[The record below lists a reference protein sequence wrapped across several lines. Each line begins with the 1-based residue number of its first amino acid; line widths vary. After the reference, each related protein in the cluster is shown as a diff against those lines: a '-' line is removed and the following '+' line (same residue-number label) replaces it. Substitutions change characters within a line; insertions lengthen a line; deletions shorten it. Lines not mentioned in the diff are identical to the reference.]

1 MAHFSIASRASSRTL
16 SALAVL
22 AMAAMPAGAVAN
34 VSSPVP
40 TVSVASAEQNYTNQV
55 TVTPNVVRPGATI
68 TINGTDFA
76 PRAADAAIAL
86 KLDGGAVAWP
96 QNQPEGVTVTPGYIA
111 ISGVPNADGSFS
123 AKVNLPNLAD
133 GEHTVSLLGGS
144 LGSDPKPRVAVTVKF
159 KVAAPVA
166 TSPTVE
172 ATKASVATNG
182 AVSVPFSAK
191 AFTAGSTISVTVD
204 GQPAGFAAGRGPAV
218 SSVKVEADGTV
229 SGSVSIAAGKALAG
243 SHELV
248 FTSSTGEKATA
259 QVEVGVGASFGTG
272 AVGSK
277 VEGTISNLPT
287 GAVVKGVGVDGAN
300 WLASP
305 VTVTSGN
312 QVTIKDLQIPAS
324 TKVGEPIS
332 VTYVIDGK
340 ETTQAT
346 AAVTTPSATPLNTE
360 AYQVTS
366 TTVPNGN
373 YQSAANAKGEVFI
386 TASVGRPPIKESTL
400 VKGHYDASGKFVI
413 DKQITPAAAA
423 DGKGVNGVYGVAVDD
438 ANGYVWTANTRQ
450 NTVAV
455 YKQSDLSLVKQ
466 YPANAVTHARSLRV
480 IGDSVYVT
488 EAARGKGGGIKVFNA
503 KQLDAAPTTID
514 LPEGAVPMDFD
525 VDSASGRLFTVD
537 LKLNKAYVIDTK
549 NSNQVTSYDLPGANG
564 ASGVAYDPAN
574 NRLFVANQSSNNA
587 VVLDLSTGKVIADIP
602 TGSQALGA
610 VYSNGYVYVGN
621 RTAGTVS
628 VINASSLKVEAI
640 LPTGTNP
647 NHLSV
652 NPDGSVNVLDKA
664 PSNNQIFR
672 IARKGATPAPTTPAP
687 TPTASP
693 TAAPTSP
700 ANPTAAP
707 TAAPVPTAPASP
719 TPAPSTPAPS
729 SPAKPSASATA
740 PVTITPLPGKV
751 TGAPLQPK
759 GAANQAEGARPSLA
773 KTGAASIVGLAAL
786 ALIGAGAFM
795 LRSRRRA

>member
-1 MAHFSIASRASSRTL
+1 MAHFSIASRAGSRTL

-34 VSSPVP
+34 P
-40 TVSVASAEQNYTNQV
+40 T
-55 TVTPNVVRPGATI
+55 TPT
-68 TINGTDFA
+68 
-76 PRAADAAIAL
+76 
-86 KLDGGAVAWP
+86 
-96 QNQPEGVTVTPGYIA
+96 
-111 ISGVPNADGSFS
+111 
-123 AKVNLPNLAD
+123 
-133 GEHTVSLLGGS
+133 
-144 LGSDPKPRVAVTVKF
+144 
-159 KVAAPVA
+159 
-166 TSPTVE
+166 
-172 ATKASVATNG
+172 
-182 AVSVPFSAK
+182 
-191 AFTAGSTISVTVD
+191 
-204 GQPAGFAAGRGPAV
+204 PAV
-218 SSVKVEADGTV
+218 SATTTV
-229 SGSVSIAAGKALAG
+229 A
-243 SHELV
+243 
-248 FTSSTGEKATA
+248 
-259 QVEVGVGASFGTG
+259 
-272 AVGSK
+272 
-277 VEGTISNLPT
+277 
-287 GAVVKGVGVDGAN
+287 
-300 WLASP
+300 
-305 VTVTSGN
+305 
-312 QVTIKDLQIPAS
+312 
-324 TKVGEPIS
+324 
-332 VTYVIDGK
+332 
-340 ETTQAT
+340 
-346 AAVTTPSATPLNTE
+346 TTPSATPSATALNTE

-373 YQSAANAKGEVFI
+373 YQSTANSKGEVFI

-438 ANGYVWTANTRQ
+438 ANGYVWVSNTRQ

-466 YPANAVTHARSLRV
+466 YPANAVTHARSMRV

-537 LKLNKAYVIDTK
+537 LNLNKAYVIDTK
-549 NSNQVTSYDLPGANG
+549 HSNQVTSYDLPGANG

-587 VVLDLSTGKVIADIP
+587 VVLDLGTGKVIADIP

-672 IARKGATPAPTTPAP
+672 IARKGATPTPTTPVP
-687 TPTASP
+687 
-693 TAAPTSP
+693 APTSG
-700 ANPTAAP
+700 PTAAP

-719 TPAPSTPAPS
+719 TTKPSVPASPAPT

-740 PVTITPLPGKV
+740 PVTITPLPAKD

-759 GAANQAEGARPSLA
+759 GAANQAEGGRPSLA
-773 KTGAASIVGLAAL
+773 KTGASSIVGLAAL

>member
-34 VSSPVP
+34 P
-40 TVSVASAEQNYTNQV
+40 T
-55 TVTPNVVRPGATI
+55 
-68 TINGTDFA
+68 
-76 PRAADAAIAL
+76 
-86 KLDGGAVAWP
+86 
-96 QNQPEGVTVTPGYIA
+96 
-111 ISGVPNADGSFS
+111 
-123 AKVNLPNLAD
+123 
-133 GEHTVSLLGGS
+133 
-144 LGSDPKPRVAVTVKF
+144 
-159 KVAAPVA
+159 
-166 TSPTVE
+166 
-172 ATKASVATNG
+172 
-182 AVSVPFSAK
+182 
-191 AFTAGSTISVTVD
+191 
-204 GQPAGFAAGRGPAV
+204 PAV
-218 SSVKVEADGTV
+218 SATTTV
-229 SGSVSIAAGKALAG
+229 A
-243 SHELV
+243 
-248 FTSSTGEKATA
+248 
-259 QVEVGVGASFGTG
+259 
-272 AVGSK
+272 
-277 VEGTISNLPT
+277 
-287 GAVVKGVGVDGAN
+287 
-300 WLASP
+300 
-305 VTVTSGN
+305 
-312 QVTIKDLQIPAS
+312 
-324 TKVGEPIS
+324 
-332 VTYVIDGK
+332 
-340 ETTQAT
+340 
-346 AAVTTPSATPLNTE
+346 TTPSATPSATALNTE

-366 TTVPNGN
+366 TTVPDGN
-373 YQSAANAKGEVFI
+373 YQSVANSKGEVFI

-438 ANGYVWTANTRQ
+438 ANGYVWVSNTRQ
-450 NTVAV
+450 NTIAV

-466 YPANAVTHARSLRV
+466 YPANAVTHARSMRV

-525 VDSASGRLFTVD
+525 VDSTTGRLFTVD
-537 LKLNKAYVIDTK
+537 LNLNKAYVIDTK
-549 NSNQVTSYDLPGANG
+549 HSNQVTSYDLPGANG
-564 ASGVAYDPAN
+564 ASGVAYDPAS

-587 VVLDLSTGKVIADIP
+587 VVLDLSSGKVIADIP

-628 VINASSLKVEAI
+628 VINASTLKIEAI
-640 LPTGTNP
+640 LPAGTNP

-672 IARKGATPAPTTPAP
+672 IARKGATPTPTTPVP
-687 TPTASP
+687 
-693 TAAPTSP
+693 APTSS
-700 ANPTAAP
+700 PTAAP
-707 TAAPVPTAPASP
+707 TAAPVPT
-719 TPAPSTPAPS
+719 TPANPTTKPSTPSSPAPS

-751 TGAPLQPK
+751 TGDPLQPK
-759 GAANQAEGARPSLA
+759 GAANQGEGARPSLA

-795 LRSRRRA
+795 LRARRRA

>member
-22 AMAAMPAGAVAN
+22 AMAAIPAGAVAN
-34 VSSPVP
+34 PTTPAP
-40 TVSVASAEQNYTNQV
+40 TVSAAT
-55 TVTPNVVRPGATI
+55 TV
-68 TINGTDFA
+68 
-76 PRAADAAIAL
+76 
-86 KLDGGAVAWP
+86 
-96 QNQPEGVTVTPGYIA
+96 
-111 ISGVPNADGSFS
+111 
-123 AKVNLPNLAD
+123 
-133 GEHTVSLLGGS
+133 
-144 LGSDPKPRVAVTVKF
+144 
-159 KVAAPVA
+159 
-166 TSPTVE
+166 
-172 ATKASVATNG
+172 
-182 AVSVPFSAK
+182 
-191 AFTAGSTISVTVD
+191 
-204 GQPAGFAAGRGPAV
+204 
-218 SSVKVEADGTV
+218 
-229 SGSVSIAAGKALAG
+229 
-243 SHELV
+243 
-248 FTSSTGEKATA
+248 
-259 QVEVGVGASFGTG
+259 
-272 AVGSK
+272 
-277 VEGTISNLPT
+277 
-287 GAVVKGVGVDGAN
+287 
-300 WLASP
+300 
-305 VTVTSGN
+305 
-312 QVTIKDLQIPAS
+312 
-324 TKVGEPIS
+324 
-332 VTYVIDGK
+332 
-340 ETTQAT
+340 
-346 AAVTTPSATPLNTE
+346 VTTPSATPSDTPLNTE

-366 TTVPNGN
+366 TVVPNGN
-373 YQSAANAKGEVFI
+373 YQSAANSKGEVFI

-400 VKGHYDASGKFVI
+400 IKGHYDASGKFVI

-438 ANGYVWTANTRQ
+438 ANGYVRVSNTRQ

-466 YPANAVTHARSLRV
+466 YPANTVTHARAIRV

-503 KQLDAAPTTID
+503 KKLDAAPTTID

-525 VDSASGRLFTVD
+525 VDSVSGRLFTVD

-574 NRLFVANQSSNNA
+574 NRLFVASQSSNNA
-587 VVLDLSTGKVIADIP
+587 VVLDLSSGKVIADIP

-640 LPTGTNP
+640 LPAGTNP

-672 IARKGATPAPTTPAP
+672 IARKGATPTPTTPVPAP
-687 TPTASP
+687 TSSP
-693 TAAPTSP
+693 TAAPT
-700 ANPTAAP
+700 AT
-707 TAAPVPTAPASP
+707 PVPTSPASP
-719 TPAPSTPAPS
+719 TAKPSVPASPAPT

-751 TGAPLQPK
+751 TGDPLQPK
-759 GAANQAEGARPSLA
+759 GAANQGEGGRPSLA

-795 LRSRRRA
+795 LRARRRA

>member
-22 AMAAMPAGAVAN
+22 AMAAIPTGAVAN
-34 VSSPVP
+34 P
-40 TVSVASAEQNYTNQV
+40 T
-55 TVTPNVVRPGATI
+55 TPT
-68 TINGTDFA
+68 
-76 PRAADAAIAL
+76 
-86 KLDGGAVAWP
+86 
-96 QNQPEGVTVTPGYIA
+96 
-111 ISGVPNADGSFS
+111 
-123 AKVNLPNLAD
+123 
-133 GEHTVSLLGGS
+133 
-144 LGSDPKPRVAVTVKF
+144 
-159 KVAAPVA
+159 
-166 TSPTVE
+166 
-172 ATKASVATNG
+172 
-182 AVSVPFSAK
+182 
-191 AFTAGSTISVTVD
+191 
-204 GQPAGFAAGRGPAV
+204 PAV
-218 SSVKVEADGTV
+218 SATTTV
-229 SGSVSIAAGKALAG
+229 A
-243 SHELV
+243 
-248 FTSSTGEKATA
+248 
-259 QVEVGVGASFGTG
+259 
-272 AVGSK
+272 
-277 VEGTISNLPT
+277 
-287 GAVVKGVGVDGAN
+287 
-300 WLASP
+300 
-305 VTVTSGN
+305 
-312 QVTIKDLQIPAS
+312 
-324 TKVGEPIS
+324 
-332 VTYVIDGK
+332 
-340 ETTQAT
+340 
-346 AAVTTPSATPLNTE
+346 TTPSATPSATALNTE
-360 AYQVTS
+360 AYQVTG
-366 TTVPNGN
+366 TVVPNGN

-438 ANGYVWTANTRQ
+438 ANGYVWVSNTRQ

-466 YPANAVTHARSLRV
+466 YPANTVTHARAMRV

-537 LKLNKAYVIDTK
+537 LNLNKAYVIDTK
-549 NSNQVTSYDLPGANG
+549 NSNQVTSYDLPGAKG

-574 NRLFVANQSSNNA
+574 NRLFVASQSSNNA
-587 VVLDLSTGKVIADIP
+587 VVLDLGTGKVIADIP
-602 TGSQALGA
+602 TGSQSLGA

-672 IARKGATPAPTTPAP
+672 IARNGATPTPTTPVP
-687 TPTASP
+687 
-693 TAAPTSP
+693 APTSG
-700 ANPTAAP
+700 PTAAP
-707 TAAPVPTAPASP
+707 TATPVPTAPASP
-719 TPAPSTPAPS
+719 TAKPSVPASPAPTN
-729 SPAKPSASATA
+729 PAKPSASATA
-740 PVTITPLPGKV
+740 PVTITPLPGKD

-759 GAANQAEGARPSLA
+759 GAANQTEGGRPSLA
-773 KTGAASIVGLAAL
+773 KTGASSIVGLAAL
-786 ALIGAGAFM
+786 ALIGVGAFM

>member
-22 AMAAMPAGAVAN
+22 AMAAMPAGAVA
-34 VSSPVP
+34 SATTPAP
-40 TVSVASAEQNYTNQV
+40 TVSVATAEQNYTNQV
-55 TVTPNVVRPGATI
+55 TITPNTVRPGATI

-86 KLDGGAVAWP
+86 KLDGEAVAWP
-96 QNQPEGVTVTPGYIA
+96 QNQPEGVTVAPGYIA

-133 GEHTVSLLGGS
+133 GEHSVTLLGGS

-159 KVAAPVA
+159 KVAAPAA
-166 TSPTVE
+166 TSPTV
-172 ATKASVATNG
+172 AAAKASVAANG

-191 AFTAGSTISVTVD
+191 AFSAGSTISVTVD
-204 GQPAGFAAGRGPAV
+204 GQPAGFAAGRGPVV

-248 FTSSTGEKATA
+248 FTSSTGEKATT
-259 QVEVGVGASFGTG
+259 QVEVGVGASFGTA

-277 VEGTISNLPT
+277 VEGTISNLPA
-287 GAVVKGVGVDGAN
+287 GAVVKGVGVEGAN
-300 WLASP
+300 WLSSP
-305 VTVTSGN
+305 VTVASGN
-312 QVTIKDLQIPAS
+312 EVTIKDLQIPAS
-324 TKVGEPIS
+324 TKVGEPIN

-346 AAVTTPSATPLNTE
+346 AVVTTPSATPLNTE
-360 AYQVTS
+360 AYQVTG
-366 TTVPNGN
+366 TVVPDGN
-373 YQSAANAKGEVFI
+373 YQSVANSKGEVFI

-423 DGKGVNGVYGVAVDD
+423 DGKGVNGAYGVAVDD
-438 ANGYVWTANTRQ
+438 ANGYVWVSNTRQ

-466 YPANAVTHARSLRV
+466 YPANAVTHARSMRV

-525 VDSASGRLFTVD
+525 VDSTTGRLFTVD
-537 LKLNKAYVIDTK
+537 LNLNKAYVIDTK
-549 NSNQVTSYDLPGANG
+549 HSNQVTSYDLPGANG

-587 VVLDLSTGKVIADIP
+587 VVLDLSSGKVIADIP

-628 VINASSLKVEAI
+628 VINASTLKIEAI

-672 IARKGATPAPTTPAP
+672 IARKGATPTPTTPAP
-687 TPTASP
+687 APTAS
-693 TAAPTSP
+693 
-700 ANPTAAP
+700 PTAAP
-707 TAAPVPTAPASP
+707 TAAPVPT
-719 TPAPSTPAPS
+719 TPANPTTKPSTPSSPAPS

-751 TGAPLQPK
+751 TGDPLQPK
-759 GAANQAEGARPSLA
+759 GAANQGEGGRPSLA

-795 LRSRRRA
+795 LRARRRA

>member
-1 MAHFSIASRASSRTL
+1 MQAPKPHVRSLRMAHFSIASRASSRTL

-22 AMAAMPAGAVAN
+22 AMAAIPTGAVAN
-34 VSSPVP
+34 PTTPAP
-40 TVSVASAEQNYTNQV
+40 TVSATTTVA
-55 TVTPNVVRPGATI
+55 
-68 TINGTDFA
+68 
-76 PRAADAAIAL
+76 
-86 KLDGGAVAWP
+86 
-96 QNQPEGVTVTPGYIA
+96 
-111 ISGVPNADGSFS
+111 
-123 AKVNLPNLAD
+123 
-133 GEHTVSLLGGS
+133 
-144 LGSDPKPRVAVTVKF
+144 
-159 KVAAPVA
+159 
-166 TSPTVE
+166 
-172 ATKASVATNG
+172 
-182 AVSVPFSAK
+182 
-191 AFTAGSTISVTVD
+191 
-204 GQPAGFAAGRGPAV
+204 
-218 SSVKVEADGTV
+218 
-229 SGSVSIAAGKALAG
+229 
-243 SHELV
+243 
-248 FTSSTGEKATA
+248 
-259 QVEVGVGASFGTG
+259 
-272 AVGSK
+272 
-277 VEGTISNLPT
+277 
-287 GAVVKGVGVDGAN
+287 
-300 WLASP
+300 
-305 VTVTSGN
+305 
-312 QVTIKDLQIPAS
+312 
-324 TKVGEPIS
+324 
-332 VTYVIDGK
+332 
-340 ETTQAT
+340 
-346 AAVTTPSATPLNTE
+346 TTPSATPSATALNTE
-360 AYQVTS
+360 AYQVTG
-366 TTVPNGN
+366 TVVPNGN
-373 YQSAANAKGEVFI
+373 YQSVANAKGEVFI
-386 TASVGRPPIKESTL
+386 GASVGRPPIKESTL

-466 YPANAVTHARSLRV
+466 YPANTVTHARSMRV

-537 LKLNKAYVIDTK
+537 LNLNKAYVIDTK

-574 NRLFVANQSSNNA
+574 NRLFVANQSSNNT
-587 VVLDLSTGKVIADIP
+587 VVLDLGTGKVIADIP

-672 IARKGATPAPTTPAP
+672 IARKGATPTPTTPVP
-687 TPTASP
+687 
-693 TAAPTSP
+693 APTSG
-700 ANPTAAP
+700 PTAAP
-707 TAAPVPTAPASP
+707 TATPAPTSPASP
-719 TPAPSTPAPS
+719 TAKPSVPTSPAPT

-740 PVTITPLPGKV
+740 PVTITPLP
-751 TGAPLQPK
+751 AK
-759 GAANQAEGARPSLA
+759 GAANQAEGGRPSLT
-773 KTGAASIVGLAAL
+773 KTGASSIVGLAAL

>member
-34 VSSPVP
+34 P
-40 TVSVASAEQNYTNQV
+40 TT
-55 TVTPNVVRPGATI
+55 
-68 TINGTDFA
+68 
-76 PRAADAAIAL
+76 
-86 KLDGGAVAWP
+86 
-96 QNQPEGVTVTPGYIA
+96 
-111 ISGVPNADGSFS
+111 
-123 AKVNLPNLAD
+123 
-133 GEHTVSLLGGS
+133 
-144 LGSDPKPRVAVTVKF
+144 
-159 KVAAPVA
+159 
-166 TSPTVE
+166 
-172 ATKASVATNG
+172 
-182 AVSVPFSAK
+182 
-191 AFTAGSTISVTVD
+191 
-204 GQPAGFAAGRGPAV
+204 
-218 SSVKVEADGTV
+218 
-229 SGSVSIAAGKALAG
+229 
-243 SHELV
+243 
-248 FTSSTGEKATA
+248 
-259 QVEVGVGASFGTG
+259 
-272 AVGSK
+272 
-277 VEGTISNLPT
+277 
-287 GAVVKGVGVDGAN
+287 
-300 WLASP
+300 
-305 VTVTSGN
+305 
-312 QVTIKDLQIPAS
+312 PAS
-324 TKVGEPIS
+324 TVS
-332 VTYVIDGK
+332 A
-340 ETTQAT
+340 TTTVA
-346 AAVTTPSATPLNTE
+346 TTPSATPSATALNTE

-373 YQSAANAKGEVFI
+373 YQSTANSKGEVFI

-438 ANGYVWTANTRQ
+438 ANGYVWVSNTRQ
-450 NTVAV
+450 NTISV

-466 YPANAVTHARSLRV
+466 YPANAVTHARSMRV

-525 VDSASGRLFTVD
+525 VDSVSGRLFTVD

-574 NRLFVANQSSNNA
+574 NRLFVASQSSNNA

-602 TGSQALGA
+602 TGNQALGA

-664 PSNNQIFR
+664 ASNNQIFR
-672 IARKGATPAPTTPAP
+672 IARKGATPTPTTPAP
-687 TPTASP
+687 APTASP
-693 TAAPTSP
+693 TAAPTNP
-700 ANPTAAP
+700 ANPTTAP
-707 TAAPVPTAPASP
+707 TTPASP
-719 TPAPSTPAPS
+719 TAKPSVPASPAPT

-740 PVTITPLPGKV
+740 PVTITPLPAKD

-759 GAANQAEGARPSLA
+759 GAANQAEGGRPSLA
-773 KTGAASIVGLAAL
+773 KTGASSIVGLAAL

>member
-22 AMAAMPAGAVAN
+22 AMAAIPTGAVAN
-34 VSSPVP
+34 PTTPAP
-40 TVSVASAEQNYTNQV
+40 TVSATTTVA
-55 TVTPNVVRPGATI
+55 
-68 TINGTDFA
+68 
-76 PRAADAAIAL
+76 
-86 KLDGGAVAWP
+86 
-96 QNQPEGVTVTPGYIA
+96 
-111 ISGVPNADGSFS
+111 
-123 AKVNLPNLAD
+123 
-133 GEHTVSLLGGS
+133 
-144 LGSDPKPRVAVTVKF
+144 
-159 KVAAPVA
+159 
-166 TSPTVE
+166 
-172 ATKASVATNG
+172 
-182 AVSVPFSAK
+182 
-191 AFTAGSTISVTVD
+191 
-204 GQPAGFAAGRGPAV
+204 
-218 SSVKVEADGTV
+218 
-229 SGSVSIAAGKALAG
+229 
-243 SHELV
+243 
-248 FTSSTGEKATA
+248 
-259 QVEVGVGASFGTG
+259 
-272 AVGSK
+272 
-277 VEGTISNLPT
+277 
-287 GAVVKGVGVDGAN
+287 
-300 WLASP
+300 
-305 VTVTSGN
+305 
-312 QVTIKDLQIPAS
+312 
-324 TKVGEPIS
+324 
-332 VTYVIDGK
+332 
-340 ETTQAT
+340 
-346 AAVTTPSATPLNTE
+346 TTPSATPSATALNTE
-360 AYQVTS
+360 AYQVTG
-366 TTVPNGN
+366 TVVPNGN
-373 YQSAANAKGEVFI
+373 YQSVANAKGEVFI
-386 TASVGRPPIKESTL
+386 GASVGRPPIKESTL
-400 VKGHYDASGKFVI
+400 VKGHYDAS
-413 DKQITPAAAA
+413 A

-438 ANGYVWTANTRQ
+438 ANGYVWVSNTRQ

-466 YPANAVTHARSLRV
+466 YPAHAVTHARSIRV

-525 VDSASGRLFTVD
+525 VDSVSGRLFTVD
-537 LKLNKAYVIDTK
+537 MKLNKAYVIDTK

-602 TGSQALGA
+602 TGNQALSA

-672 IARKGATPAPTTPAP
+672 IARKGATPTPTTPAP
-687 TPTASP
+687 TP

-719 TPAPSTPAPS
+719 TAKPSVPASPAPT

-759 GAANQAEGARPSLA
+759 GAANQGEGARPSLA

>member
-22 AMAAMPAGAVAN
+22 AMAAIPTGAVAN
-34 VSSPVP
+34 P
-40 TVSVASAEQNYTNQV
+40 T
-55 TVTPNVVRPGATI
+55 TPT
-68 TINGTDFA
+68 
-76 PRAADAAIAL
+76 
-86 KLDGGAVAWP
+86 
-96 QNQPEGVTVTPGYIA
+96 
-111 ISGVPNADGSFS
+111 
-123 AKVNLPNLAD
+123 
-133 GEHTVSLLGGS
+133 
-144 LGSDPKPRVAVTVKF
+144 
-159 KVAAPVA
+159 
-166 TSPTVE
+166 
-172 ATKASVATNG
+172 
-182 AVSVPFSAK
+182 
-191 AFTAGSTISVTVD
+191 
-204 GQPAGFAAGRGPAV
+204 PAV
-218 SSVKVEADGTV
+218 SATTTV
-229 SGSVSIAAGKALAG
+229 A
-243 SHELV
+243 
-248 FTSSTGEKATA
+248 
-259 QVEVGVGASFGTG
+259 
-272 AVGSK
+272 
-277 VEGTISNLPT
+277 
-287 GAVVKGVGVDGAN
+287 
-300 WLASP
+300 
-305 VTVTSGN
+305 
-312 QVTIKDLQIPAS
+312 
-324 TKVGEPIS
+324 
-332 VTYVIDGK
+332 
-340 ETTQAT
+340 
-346 AAVTTPSATPLNTE
+346 TTPSATPSATALNTE
-360 AYQVTS
+360 AYQVTG
-366 TTVPNGN
+366 TVVPNGN
-373 YQSAANAKGEVFI
+373 YQSVANAKGEVFI
-386 TASVGRPPIKESTL
+386 GASVGRPPIKESTL

-438 ANGYVWTANTRQ
+438 ANGYVWVSNTRQ

-466 YPANAVTHARSLRV
+466 YPANAVTHARSMRV

-525 VDSASGRLFTVD
+525 VDSVSGRLFTVD
-537 LKLNKAYVIDTK
+537 LKLDKAYVIDTK

-602 TGSQALGA
+602 TGSQSLGA

-628 VINASSLKVEAI
+628 VINASTLKIEAI
-640 LPTGTNP
+640 LPAGTNP

-672 IARKGATPAPTTPAP
+672 IARKGATPTPTTPVPAP
-687 TPTASP
+687 TSSP
-693 TAAPTSP
+693 TAAPT
-700 ANPTAAP
+700 AT
-707 TAAPVPTAPASP
+707 PVPTSPASP
-719 TPAPSTPAPS
+719 TAKPSVPASPAPT

-751 TGAPLQPK
+751 TGDPLQPK
-759 GAANQAEGARPSLA
+759 GAANQGEGGRPSLA

-795 LRSRRRA
+795 LRARRRA

>member
-22 AMAAMPAGAVAN
+22 AMAAMPAGAVA
-34 VSSPVP
+34 SATTTPTP
-40 TVSVASAEQNYTNQV
+40 TVSVAT
-55 TVTPNVVRPGATI
+55 TV
-68 TINGTDFA
+68 
-76 PRAADAAIAL
+76 
-86 KLDGGAVAWP
+86 
-96 QNQPEGVTVTPGYIA
+96 
-111 ISGVPNADGSFS
+111 
-123 AKVNLPNLAD
+123 
-133 GEHTVSLLGGS
+133 
-144 LGSDPKPRVAVTVKF
+144 
-159 KVAAPVA
+159 
-166 TSPTVE
+166 
-172 ATKASVATNG
+172 
-182 AVSVPFSAK
+182 
-191 AFTAGSTISVTVD
+191 
-204 GQPAGFAAGRGPAV
+204 
-218 SSVKVEADGTV
+218 
-229 SGSVSIAAGKALAG
+229 
-243 SHELV
+243 
-248 FTSSTGEKATA
+248 
-259 QVEVGVGASFGTG
+259 
-272 AVGSK
+272 
-277 VEGTISNLPT
+277 
-287 GAVVKGVGVDGAN
+287 
-300 WLASP
+300 
-305 VTVTSGN
+305 
-312 QVTIKDLQIPAS
+312 
-324 TKVGEPIS
+324 
-332 VTYVIDGK
+332 
-340 ETTQAT
+340 
-346 AAVTTPSATPLNTE
+346 VTTPSATPSATALNTE

-373 YQSAANAKGEVFI
+373 YQSVANAKGEVFI

-438 ANGYVWTANTRQ
+438 ANGYVWVSNTRQ

-466 YPANAVTHARSLRV
+466 YPANAVTHARSMRV

-525 VDSASGRLFTVD
+525 VDSTSGRLFTVD
-537 LKLNKAYVIDTK
+537 LNLNKAYVIDTK

-587 VVLDLSTGKVIADIP
+587 VVLDLGTGKVIADIP

-621 RTAGTVS
+621 RAAGTVS
-628 VINASSLKVEAI
+628 VINASTLKIEAI
-640 LPTGTNP
+640 LPAGTNP

-664 PSNNQIFR
+664 ASNNQIFR
-672 IARKGATPAPTTPAP
+672 IARKGATPTPTTPVPAP
-687 TPTASP
+687 TSSP
-693 TAAPTSP
+693 TAAPT
-700 ANPTAAP
+700 AT
-707 TAAPVPTAPASP
+707 PVPTSPASP
-719 TPAPSTPAPS
+719 TAKPSVPASPAPT

-751 TGAPLQPK
+751 TGDPLQPK
-759 GAANQAEGARPSLA
+759 GAANQGEGARPSLA
-773 KTGAASIVGLAAL
+773 KTGAASMAGLASL

>member
-22 AMAAMPAGAVAN
+22 AMTAIPAGAVAN
-34 VSSPVP
+34 PTTPAP
-40 TVSVASAEQNYTNQV
+40 TVSAAT
-55 TVTPNVVRPGATI
+55 TV
-68 TINGTDFA
+68 
-76 PRAADAAIAL
+76 
-86 KLDGGAVAWP
+86 
-96 QNQPEGVTVTPGYIA
+96 
-111 ISGVPNADGSFS
+111 
-123 AKVNLPNLAD
+123 
-133 GEHTVSLLGGS
+133 
-144 LGSDPKPRVAVTVKF
+144 
-159 KVAAPVA
+159 
-166 TSPTVE
+166 
-172 ATKASVATNG
+172 
-182 AVSVPFSAK
+182 
-191 AFTAGSTISVTVD
+191 
-204 GQPAGFAAGRGPAV
+204 
-218 SSVKVEADGTV
+218 
-229 SGSVSIAAGKALAG
+229 
-243 SHELV
+243 
-248 FTSSTGEKATA
+248 
-259 QVEVGVGASFGTG
+259 
-272 AVGSK
+272 
-277 VEGTISNLPT
+277 
-287 GAVVKGVGVDGAN
+287 
-300 WLASP
+300 
-305 VTVTSGN
+305 
-312 QVTIKDLQIPAS
+312 
-324 TKVGEPIS
+324 
-332 VTYVIDGK
+332 
-340 ETTQAT
+340 
-346 AAVTTPSATPLNTE
+346 VTTPSATPLNTE

-373 YQSAANAKGEVFI
+373 YQSAANSKGEVFI

-438 ANGYVWTANTRQ
+438 ANGYVWVSNTRQ
-450 NTVAV
+450 NTIAV

-466 YPANAVTHARSLRV
+466 YPANAVTHARSMRV

-525 VDSASGRLFTVD
+525 LDSASGRLFTVD

-574 NRLFVANQSSNNA
+574 NRLFVASQSSNNA
-587 VVLDLSTGKVIADIP
+587 VVLDLGTGKVIADIP
-602 TGSQALGA
+602 TGNQALGA

-628 VINASSLKVEAI
+628 VINASSLKVDAI

-664 PSNNQIFR
+664 ASNNQIFR
-672 IARKGATPAPTTPAP
+672 IARKGATPTPTTPVP
-687 TPTASP
+687 
-693 TAAPTSP
+693 APTSS
-700 ANPTAAP
+700 PTAAP

-719 TPAPSTPAPS
+719 TTAPTTPASPTAKPS
-729 SPAKPSASATA
+729 VPASQAPTSPAKPSASATA
-740 PVTITPLPGKV
+740 PVTITPLP
-751 TGAPLQPK
+751 AK
-759 GAANQAEGARPSLA
+759 GAANQAEGGRPSLA
-773 KTGAASIVGLAAL
+773 KTGASSIVGLAAL

>member
-22 AMAAMPAGAVAN
+22 AMAAIPTGAVAN
-34 VSSPVP
+34 PTTPAP
-40 TVSVASAEQNYTNQV
+40 TVSATTTVA
-55 TVTPNVVRPGATI
+55 
-68 TINGTDFA
+68 
-76 PRAADAAIAL
+76 
-86 KLDGGAVAWP
+86 
-96 QNQPEGVTVTPGYIA
+96 
-111 ISGVPNADGSFS
+111 
-123 AKVNLPNLAD
+123 
-133 GEHTVSLLGGS
+133 
-144 LGSDPKPRVAVTVKF
+144 
-159 KVAAPVA
+159 
-166 TSPTVE
+166 
-172 ATKASVATNG
+172 
-182 AVSVPFSAK
+182 
-191 AFTAGSTISVTVD
+191 
-204 GQPAGFAAGRGPAV
+204 
-218 SSVKVEADGTV
+218 
-229 SGSVSIAAGKALAG
+229 
-243 SHELV
+243 
-248 FTSSTGEKATA
+248 
-259 QVEVGVGASFGTG
+259 
-272 AVGSK
+272 
-277 VEGTISNLPT
+277 
-287 GAVVKGVGVDGAN
+287 
-300 WLASP
+300 
-305 VTVTSGN
+305 
-312 QVTIKDLQIPAS
+312 
-324 TKVGEPIS
+324 
-332 VTYVIDGK
+332 
-340 ETTQAT
+340 
-346 AAVTTPSATPLNTE
+346 TTPSATPSATALNTE
-360 AYQVTS
+360 AYQVTG
-366 TTVPNGN
+366 TVVPNGN
-373 YQSAANAKGEVFI
+373 YQSVANAKGEVFI
-386 TASVGRPPIKESTL
+386 GASVGRPPIKESTL

-438 ANGYVWTANTRQ
+438 ANGYVWVSNTRQ

-525 VDSASGRLFTVD
+525 VDSVSGRLFTVD

-602 TGSQALGA
+602 TGNQALGA

-664 PSNNQIFR
+664 PTNNQIFR
-672 IARKGATPAPTTPAP
+672 IARKGATPTPTTPAP
-687 TPTASP
+687 VPTASP
-693 TAAPTSP
+693 TAAPTNP

-707 TAAPVPTAPASP
+707 TTAPVPTAPASP
-719 TPAPSTPAPS
+719 TAKPSVPASPAPT

-751 TGAPLQPK
+751 TGDPLQPK
-759 GAANQAEGARPSLA
+759 GATNQGEGARPSLA

-795 LRSRRRA
+795 LRARRRA

>member
-34 VSSPVP
+34 P
-40 TVSVASAEQNYTNQV
+40 T
-55 TVTPNVVRPGATI
+55 TPT
-68 TINGTDFA
+68 
-76 PRAADAAIAL
+76 
-86 KLDGGAVAWP
+86 
-96 QNQPEGVTVTPGYIA
+96 
-111 ISGVPNADGSFS
+111 
-123 AKVNLPNLAD
+123 
-133 GEHTVSLLGGS
+133 
-144 LGSDPKPRVAVTVKF
+144 
-159 KVAAPVA
+159 
-166 TSPTVE
+166 
-172 ATKASVATNG
+172 
-182 AVSVPFSAK
+182 
-191 AFTAGSTISVTVD
+191 
-204 GQPAGFAAGRGPAV
+204 PAV
-218 SSVKVEADGTV
+218 SATTTV
-229 SGSVSIAAGKALAG
+229 A
-243 SHELV
+243 
-248 FTSSTGEKATA
+248 
-259 QVEVGVGASFGTG
+259 
-272 AVGSK
+272 
-277 VEGTISNLPT
+277 
-287 GAVVKGVGVDGAN
+287 
-300 WLASP
+300 
-305 VTVTSGN
+305 
-312 QVTIKDLQIPAS
+312 
-324 TKVGEPIS
+324 
-332 VTYVIDGK
+332 
-340 ETTQAT
+340 
-346 AAVTTPSATPLNTE
+346 TTPSATPSATALNTE
-360 AYQVTS
+360 AYQVTG
-366 TTVPNGN
+366 TVVPNGN
-373 YQSAANAKGEVFI
+373 YQSVANAKGEVFI

-438 ANGYVWTANTRQ
+438 ANGYVWVSNTRQ

-466 YPANAVTHARSLRV
+466 YPANTVTHARAMRV

-537 LKLNKAYVIDTK
+537 LNLNKAYVIDTK

-672 IARKGATPAPTTPAP
+672 IARKGATPTPTTPVPAP
-687 TPTASP
+687 TSSP
-693 TAAPTSP
+693 TAV
-700 ANPTAAP
+700 P

-719 TPAPSTPAPS
+719 TAKPSVPASPAPT

-759 GAANQAEGARPSLA
+759 GAANQGQGGRPSLA
-773 KTGAASIVGLAAL
+773 KTGASSIVGLAAL

>member
-40 TVSVASAEQNYTNQV
+40 TVSVATAEQNYTNQV

-243 SHELV
+243 NHELV

-340 ETTQAT
+340 ETTQVT

-438 ANGYVWTANTRQ
+438 ANGYVWVSNTRQ

-466 YPANAVTHARSLRV
+466 YPANAVTHARAMRV

-525 VDSASGRLFTVD
+525 GRLFTVD
-537 LKLNKAYVIDTK
+537 LNLNKAYVIDTK

-587 VVLDLSTGKVIADIP
+587 VVLDLGTGKVIADIP
-602 TGSQALGA
+602 TGNQALGA

-628 VINASSLKVEAI
+628 VINASSFKVEAI

-672 IARKGATPAPTTPAP
+672 IARKGATPTPTTPVP
-687 TPTASP
+687 
-693 TAAPTSP
+693 APTSS
-700 ANPTAAP
+700 PTAAP

-719 TPAPSTPAPS
+719 TAKPSVPASPAPT

-740 PVTITPLPGKV
+740 PVTITPLPAKD

-759 GAANQAEGARPSLA
+759 GAANQAEGGRPSLA
-773 KTGAASIVGLAAL
+773 KTGASSIVGLAAL

>member
-16 SALAVL
+16 SALALL
-22 AMAAMPAGAVAN
+22 AMAAIPAGAVAN
-34 VSSPVP
+34 PTTLAP
-40 TVSVASAEQNYTNQV
+40 TVSATTTVA
-55 TVTPNVVRPGATI
+55 
-68 TINGTDFA
+68 
-76 PRAADAAIAL
+76 
-86 KLDGGAVAWP
+86 
-96 QNQPEGVTVTPGYIA
+96 
-111 ISGVPNADGSFS
+111 
-123 AKVNLPNLAD
+123 
-133 GEHTVSLLGGS
+133 
-144 LGSDPKPRVAVTVKF
+144 
-159 KVAAPVA
+159 
-166 TSPTVE
+166 
-172 ATKASVATNG
+172 
-182 AVSVPFSAK
+182 
-191 AFTAGSTISVTVD
+191 
-204 GQPAGFAAGRGPAV
+204 
-218 SSVKVEADGTV
+218 
-229 SGSVSIAAGKALAG
+229 
-243 SHELV
+243 
-248 FTSSTGEKATA
+248 
-259 QVEVGVGASFGTG
+259 
-272 AVGSK
+272 
-277 VEGTISNLPT
+277 
-287 GAVVKGVGVDGAN
+287 
-300 WLASP
+300 
-305 VTVTSGN
+305 
-312 QVTIKDLQIPAS
+312 
-324 TKVGEPIS
+324 
-332 VTYVIDGK
+332 
-340 ETTQAT
+340 
-346 AAVTTPSATPLNTE
+346 TTPSATPSATALNTE
-360 AYQVTS
+360 AYQVTG
-366 TTVPNGN
+366 TVVPNGN
-373 YQSAANAKGEVFI
+373 YQSVANAKGEVFI
-386 TASVGRPPIKESTL
+386 GASVGRPPIKESTL

-438 ANGYVWTANTRQ
+438 ANGYVWVSNTRQ

-466 YPANAVTHARSLRV
+466 YPANAVTHARSMRV

-525 VDSASGRLFTVD
+525 VDSVSGRLFTVD

-587 VVLDLSTGKVIADIP
+587 VVLDLGTGKVIADIP

-672 IARKGATPAPTTPAP
+672 IARKGATPTPTTPAP

>member
-22 AMAAMPAGAVAN
+22 AMAAIPAGAVAN
-34 VSSPVP
+34 PTTPAP
-40 TVSVASAEQNYTNQV
+40 TVSATTTVA
-55 TVTPNVVRPGATI
+55 
-68 TINGTDFA
+68 
-76 PRAADAAIAL
+76 
-86 KLDGGAVAWP
+86 
-96 QNQPEGVTVTPGYIA
+96 
-111 ISGVPNADGSFS
+111 
-123 AKVNLPNLAD
+123 
-133 GEHTVSLLGGS
+133 
-144 LGSDPKPRVAVTVKF
+144 
-159 KVAAPVA
+159 
-166 TSPTVE
+166 
-172 ATKASVATNG
+172 
-182 AVSVPFSAK
+182 
-191 AFTAGSTISVTVD
+191 
-204 GQPAGFAAGRGPAV
+204 
-218 SSVKVEADGTV
+218 
-229 SGSVSIAAGKALAG
+229 
-243 SHELV
+243 
-248 FTSSTGEKATA
+248 
-259 QVEVGVGASFGTG
+259 
-272 AVGSK
+272 
-277 VEGTISNLPT
+277 
-287 GAVVKGVGVDGAN
+287 
-300 WLASP
+300 
-305 VTVTSGN
+305 
-312 QVTIKDLQIPAS
+312 
-324 TKVGEPIS
+324 
-332 VTYVIDGK
+332 
-340 ETTQAT
+340 
-346 AAVTTPSATPLNTE
+346 TTPSATPSATALNTE
-360 AYQVTS
+360 AYQVTG
-366 TTVPNGN
+366 TVVPDGN
-373 YQSAANAKGEVFI
+373 YQSVANAKGEVFI

-438 ANGYVWTANTRQ
+438 ANGYVWVSNTRQ

-466 YPANAVTHARSLRV
+466 YPANAVTHARSMRV

-488 EAARGKGGGIKVFNA
+488 EAARGKGGSIKVFNA

-525 VDSASGRLFTVD
+525 LDSASGRLFTVD

-549 NSNQVTSYDLPGANG
+549 HSNQVTSYDLPGANG

-587 VVLDLSTGKVIADIP
+587 VVLDLGTGKVIADIP

-628 VINASSLKVEAI
+628 VINASTLKIEAI
-640 LPTGTNP
+640 LPAGTNP

-672 IARKGATPAPTTPAP
+672 IARKGATPTPTTPVPAP
-687 TPTASP
+687 TSSP
-693 TAAPTSP
+693 TAAPT
-700 ANPTAAP
+700 AT
-707 TAAPVPTAPASP
+707 PVPTSPASP
-719 TPAPSTPAPS
+719 TAKPSVPASPAPT

-751 TGAPLQPK
+751 TGDPLQPK
-759 GAANQAEGARPSLA
+759 GAANQGEGGRPSLA

-795 LRSRRRA
+795 LRARRRA

>member
-34 VSSPVP
+34 P
-40 TVSVASAEQNYTNQV
+40 T
-55 TVTPNVVRPGATI
+55 
-68 TINGTDFA
+68 
-76 PRAADAAIAL
+76 
-86 KLDGGAVAWP
+86 
-96 QNQPEGVTVTPGYIA
+96 
-111 ISGVPNADGSFS
+111 
-123 AKVNLPNLAD
+123 
-133 GEHTVSLLGGS
+133 
-144 LGSDPKPRVAVTVKF
+144 
-159 KVAAPVA
+159 
-166 TSPTVE
+166 
-172 ATKASVATNG
+172 
-182 AVSVPFSAK
+182 
-191 AFTAGSTISVTVD
+191 
-204 GQPAGFAAGRGPAV
+204 PAV
-218 SSVKVEADGTV
+218 SATTTV
-229 SGSVSIAAGKALAG
+229 A
-243 SHELV
+243 
-248 FTSSTGEKATA
+248 
-259 QVEVGVGASFGTG
+259 
-272 AVGSK
+272 
-277 VEGTISNLPT
+277 
-287 GAVVKGVGVDGAN
+287 
-300 WLASP
+300 
-305 VTVTSGN
+305 
-312 QVTIKDLQIPAS
+312 
-324 TKVGEPIS
+324 
-332 VTYVIDGK
+332 
-340 ETTQAT
+340 
-346 AAVTTPSATPLNTE
+346 TTPSATPSATALNTE

-373 YQSAANAKGEVFI
+373 YQSVANAKGEVFI

-466 YPANAVTHARSLRV
+466 YPANAVIHARSMRV

-488 EAARGKGGGIKVFNA
+488 EAARGKGGSIKVFNA

-525 VDSASGRLFTVD
+525 VDSTTGRLFTVD
-537 LKLNKAYVIDTK
+537 LNLNKAYVIDTK
-549 NSNQVTSYDLPGANG
+549 HSNQVTSYDLPGANG
-564 ASGVAYDPAN
+564 ASGVAYDPTN
-574 NRLFVANQSSNNA
+574 NHLFVANQSSNNA
-587 VVLDLSTGKVIADIP
+587 VVLDLSSGKVIADIP
-602 TGSQALGA
+602 TGSQSLGA

-628 VINASSLKVEAI
+628 VINASTLKIEAI
-640 LPTGTNP
+640 LPAGTNP

-672 IARKGATPAPTTPAP
+672 IARKGATPTPTTPVPAP
-687 TPTASP
+687 TSSP
-693 TAAPTSP
+693 TAAPT
-700 ANPTAAP
+700 AT
-707 TAAPVPTAPASP
+707 PVPTSPASP
-719 TPAPSTPAPS
+719 TAKPSVPASPAPT

-751 TGAPLQPK
+751 TGDPLQPK
-759 GAANQAEGARPSLA
+759 GAANQGEGGRPSLA

-795 LRSRRRA
+795 LRARRRA

>member
-22 AMAAMPAGAVAN
+22 AMAAIPTGAVAN
-34 VSSPVP
+34 PTTPAP
-40 TVSVASAEQNYTNQV
+40 TVSAAT
-55 TVTPNVVRPGATI
+55 TV
-68 TINGTDFA
+68 
-76 PRAADAAIAL
+76 
-86 KLDGGAVAWP
+86 
-96 QNQPEGVTVTPGYIA
+96 
-111 ISGVPNADGSFS
+111 
-123 AKVNLPNLAD
+123 
-133 GEHTVSLLGGS
+133 
-144 LGSDPKPRVAVTVKF
+144 
-159 KVAAPVA
+159 
-166 TSPTVE
+166 
-172 ATKASVATNG
+172 
-182 AVSVPFSAK
+182 
-191 AFTAGSTISVTVD
+191 
-204 GQPAGFAAGRGPAV
+204 
-218 SSVKVEADGTV
+218 
-229 SGSVSIAAGKALAG
+229 
-243 SHELV
+243 
-248 FTSSTGEKATA
+248 
-259 QVEVGVGASFGTG
+259 
-272 AVGSK
+272 
-277 VEGTISNLPT
+277 
-287 GAVVKGVGVDGAN
+287 
-300 WLASP
+300 
-305 VTVTSGN
+305 
-312 QVTIKDLQIPAS
+312 
-324 TKVGEPIS
+324 
-332 VTYVIDGK
+332 
-340 ETTQAT
+340 
-346 AAVTTPSATPLNTE
+346 VTTPSATALNTE
-360 AYQVTS
+360 AYQVTG
-366 TTVPNGN
+366 TVVPNGN
-373 YQSAANAKGEVFI
+373 YQSVANAKGEVFI
-386 TASVGRPPIKESTL
+386 GASVGRPPIKESTL

-438 ANGYVWTANTRQ
+438 ANGYVWVSNTRQ

-466 YPANAVTHARSLRV
+466 YPANAVTHARSMRV

-602 TGSQALGA
+602 TGNQALSA

-672 IARKGATPAPTTPAP
+672 IARKGATPTPTTPAP
-687 TPTASP
+687 TP

-719 TPAPSTPAPS
+719 TAKPSVPASPAPT

-759 GAANQAEGARPSLA
+759 GAANQGEGARPSLA

>member
-22 AMAAMPAGAVAN
+22 AMAAIPTGAVAN
-34 VSSPVP
+34 PTTPAP
-40 TVSVASAEQNYTNQV
+40 TVSATTTVA
-55 TVTPNVVRPGATI
+55 
-68 TINGTDFA
+68 
-76 PRAADAAIAL
+76 
-86 KLDGGAVAWP
+86 
-96 QNQPEGVTVTPGYIA
+96 
-111 ISGVPNADGSFS
+111 
-123 AKVNLPNLAD
+123 
-133 GEHTVSLLGGS
+133 
-144 LGSDPKPRVAVTVKF
+144 
-159 KVAAPVA
+159 
-166 TSPTVE
+166 
-172 ATKASVATNG
+172 
-182 AVSVPFSAK
+182 
-191 AFTAGSTISVTVD
+191 
-204 GQPAGFAAGRGPAV
+204 
-218 SSVKVEADGTV
+218 
-229 SGSVSIAAGKALAG
+229 
-243 SHELV
+243 
-248 FTSSTGEKATA
+248 
-259 QVEVGVGASFGTG
+259 
-272 AVGSK
+272 
-277 VEGTISNLPT
+277 
-287 GAVVKGVGVDGAN
+287 
-300 WLASP
+300 
-305 VTVTSGN
+305 
-312 QVTIKDLQIPAS
+312 
-324 TKVGEPIS
+324 
-332 VTYVIDGK
+332 
-340 ETTQAT
+340 
-346 AAVTTPSATPLNTE
+346 TTPSATPSATALNTE
-360 AYQVTS
+360 AYQVTG
-366 TTVPNGN
+366 TVVPNGN
-373 YQSAANAKGEVFI
+373 YQSVANAKGEVFI
-386 TASVGRPPIKESTL
+386 GASVGRPPIKESTL

-423 DGKGVNGVYGVAVDD
+423 DGKGVNGAYGVAVDD
-438 ANGYVWTANTRQ
+438 SNGYVWVSNTRQ

-466 YPANAVTHARSLRV
+466 YPANAVTHARSMRV

-537 LKLNKAYVIDTK
+537 LNLNKAYVIDTK
-549 NSNQVTSYDLPGANG
+549 HSNQVTSYDLPGADG

-628 VINASSLKVEAI
+628 VINASTLKIEAI
-640 LPTGTNP
+640 LPAGTNP

-672 IARKGATPAPTTPAP
+672 IARKGATPTPTTPVPAP
-687 TPTASP
+687 TSSP
-693 TAAPTSP
+693 TAAPT
-700 ANPTAAP
+700 AT
-707 TAAPVPTAPASP
+707 PVPTSPASP
-719 TPAPSTPAPS
+719 TAKPSVPASPAPT

-751 TGAPLQPK
+751 TGDPLQPK
-759 GAANQAEGARPSLA
+759 GAANQGEGGRPSLA

-795 LRSRRRA
+795 LRARRRA

>member
-22 AMAAMPAGAVAN
+22 AMAAIPTGAVAN
-34 VSSPVP
+34 PTPPAP
-40 TVSVASAEQNYTNQV
+40 TVSATTTVA
-55 TVTPNVVRPGATI
+55 
-68 TINGTDFA
+68 
-76 PRAADAAIAL
+76 
-86 KLDGGAVAWP
+86 
-96 QNQPEGVTVTPGYIA
+96 
-111 ISGVPNADGSFS
+111 
-123 AKVNLPNLAD
+123 
-133 GEHTVSLLGGS
+133 
-144 LGSDPKPRVAVTVKF
+144 
-159 KVAAPVA
+159 
-166 TSPTVE
+166 
-172 ATKASVATNG
+172 
-182 AVSVPFSAK
+182 
-191 AFTAGSTISVTVD
+191 
-204 GQPAGFAAGRGPAV
+204 
-218 SSVKVEADGTV
+218 
-229 SGSVSIAAGKALAG
+229 
-243 SHELV
+243 
-248 FTSSTGEKATA
+248 
-259 QVEVGVGASFGTG
+259 
-272 AVGSK
+272 
-277 VEGTISNLPT
+277 
-287 GAVVKGVGVDGAN
+287 
-300 WLASP
+300 
-305 VTVTSGN
+305 
-312 QVTIKDLQIPAS
+312 
-324 TKVGEPIS
+324 
-332 VTYVIDGK
+332 
-340 ETTQAT
+340 
-346 AAVTTPSATPLNTE
+346 TTPSATPSATALNTE
-360 AYQVTS
+360 AYQVTG
-366 TTVPNGN
+366 TVVPNGN
-373 YQSAANAKGEVFI
+373 YQSVANAKGEVFI
-386 TASVGRPPIKESTL
+386 GASVGRPPIKESTL

-438 ANGYVWTANTRQ
+438 ANGYVWVSNTRQ

-466 YPANAVTHARSLRV
+466 YPAHAVTHARSIRV

-503 KQLDAAPTTID
+503 KQLDAAPSTVD

-525 VDSASGRLFTVD
+525 VDSTTGRLCTVD
-537 LKLNKAYVIDTK
+537 LNLNKAYVIDTK
-549 NSNQVTSYDLPGANG
+549 HSNQVTSYDLPGANG

-574 NRLFVANQSSNNA
+574 NRLFVANQSSNNV

-602 TGSQALGA
+602 TGSQSLGA

-672 IARKGATPAPTTPAP
+672 IARKGATPTPTTPVP
-687 TPTASP
+687 
-693 TAAPTSP
+693 APTSG
-700 ANPTAAP
+700 PTAAP

-719 TPAPSTPAPS
+719 TAKPSVPASPAPT

-740 PVTITPLPGKV
+740 PVTITPLPAKD

-759 GAANQAEGARPSLA
+759 GAANQGEGGRPSLA
-773 KTGAASIVGLAAL
+773 KTGASSIVGLAAL

>member
-22 AMAAMPAGAVAN
+22 AMAAIPAGAVAN
-34 VSSPVP
+34 P
-40 TVSVASAEQNYTNQV
+40 TT
-55 TVTPNVVRPGATI
+55 
-68 TINGTDFA
+68 
-76 PRAADAAIAL
+76 
-86 KLDGGAVAWP
+86 
-96 QNQPEGVTVTPGYIA
+96 
-111 ISGVPNADGSFS
+111 
-123 AKVNLPNLAD
+123 
-133 GEHTVSLLGGS
+133 
-144 LGSDPKPRVAVTVKF
+144 
-159 KVAAPVA
+159 
-166 TSPTVE
+166 
-172 ATKASVATNG
+172 
-182 AVSVPFSAK
+182 
-191 AFTAGSTISVTVD
+191 
-204 GQPAGFAAGRGPAV
+204 PAV
-218 SSVKVEADGTV
+218 SATTTV
-229 SGSVSIAAGKALAG
+229 
-243 SHELV
+243 
-248 FTSSTGEKATA
+248 ATTPSA
-259 QVEVGVGASFGTG
+259 
-272 AVGSK
+272 
-277 VEGTISNLPT
+277 
-287 GAVVKGVGVDGAN
+287 
-300 WLASP
+300 
-305 VTVTSGN
+305 
-312 QVTIKDLQIPAS
+312 
-324 TKVGEPIS
+324 
-332 VTYVIDGK
+332 
-340 ETTQAT
+340 
-346 AAVTTPSATPLNTE
+346 TPSATPLNTE

-373 YQSAANAKGEVFI
+373 YQSVANAKGEVFI

-438 ANGYVWTANTRQ
+438 ANGYVWVSNTRQ

-466 YPANAVTHARSLRV
+466 YPANAVTHARAMRV

-525 VDSASGRLFTVD
+525 LDSASGRLFTVD

-574 NRLFVANQSSNNA
+574 NRLFVASQSSNNA
-587 VVLDLSTGKVIADIP
+587 VVLDLGTGKVIADIP

-610 VYSNGYVYVGN
+610 VYSNGYVYVVN

-652 NPDGSVNVLDKA
+652 NPDGSVNVVDKA
-664 PSNNQIFR
+664 ASNNQIFR
-672 IARKGATPAPTTPAP
+672 IARKGATPTPTTPVP
-687 TPTASP
+687 
-693 TAAPTSP
+693 APTSS
-700 ANPTAAP
+700 PTAAP
-707 TAAPVPTAPASP
+707 TAAPVPTAPTSPTAKPSVPASP
-719 TPAPSTPAPS
+719 APT

-740 PVTITPLPGKV
+740 PVTITPLPGKD

-759 GAANQAEGARPSLA
+759 GAANQAEGGRPSLA
-773 KTGAASIVGLAAL
+773 KTGASTIVGLAAL
-786 ALIGAGAFM
+786 ALIGVGAFM

>member
-34 VSSPVP
+34 P
-40 TVSVASAEQNYTNQV
+40 TT
-55 TVTPNVVRPGATI
+55 
-68 TINGTDFA
+68 
-76 PRAADAAIAL
+76 
-86 KLDGGAVAWP
+86 
-96 QNQPEGVTVTPGYIA
+96 
-111 ISGVPNADGSFS
+111 
-123 AKVNLPNLAD
+123 
-133 GEHTVSLLGGS
+133 
-144 LGSDPKPRVAVTVKF
+144 
-159 KVAAPVA
+159 
-166 TSPTVE
+166 
-172 ATKASVATNG
+172 
-182 AVSVPFSAK
+182 
-191 AFTAGSTISVTVD
+191 
-204 GQPAGFAAGRGPAV
+204 
-218 SSVKVEADGTV
+218 
-229 SGSVSIAAGKALAG
+229 
-243 SHELV
+243 
-248 FTSSTGEKATA
+248 
-259 QVEVGVGASFGTG
+259 
-272 AVGSK
+272 
-277 VEGTISNLPT
+277 
-287 GAVVKGVGVDGAN
+287 
-300 WLASP
+300 
-305 VTVTSGN
+305 
-312 QVTIKDLQIPAS
+312 PAS
-324 TKVGEPIS
+324 TVS
-332 VTYVIDGK
+332 A
-340 ETTQAT
+340 TTTVA
-346 AAVTTPSATPLNTE
+346 TTPSATPSATALNTE

-373 YQSAANAKGEVFI
+373 YQSVANAKGEVFI

-438 ANGYVWTANTRQ
+438 ANGYVWVSNTRQ
-450 NTVAV
+450 NTLAV

-466 YPANAVTHARSLRV
+466 YPANAVTHARSMRV

-537 LKLNKAYVIDTK
+537 LNLNKAYVIDTK

-574 NRLFVANQSSNNA
+574 NRLFVASQSSNNA

-602 TGSQALGA
+602 TGNQALGA

-672 IARKGATPAPTTPAP
+672 IARKGATPTTTPVPAP
-687 TPTASP
+687 TS
-693 TAAPTSP
+693 S
-700 ANPTAAP
+700 PTAAP
-707 TAAPVPTAPASP
+707 TAAPVPTAPANP
-719 TPAPSTPAPS
+719 TAKPSVPASPAPT

-751 TGAPLQPK
+751 TGDPLQPK
-759 GAANQAEGARPSLA
+759 GAANQGEGGRPSLA

-795 LRSRRRA
+795 LRARRRA

>member
-22 AMAAMPAGAVAN
+22 AMTAIPAGAVAN
-34 VSSPVP
+34 PTTPAP
-40 TVSVASAEQNYTNQV
+40 TVSAAT
-55 TVTPNVVRPGATI
+55 TV
-68 TINGTDFA
+68 
-76 PRAADAAIAL
+76 
-86 KLDGGAVAWP
+86 
-96 QNQPEGVTVTPGYIA
+96 
-111 ISGVPNADGSFS
+111 
-123 AKVNLPNLAD
+123 
-133 GEHTVSLLGGS
+133 
-144 LGSDPKPRVAVTVKF
+144 
-159 KVAAPVA
+159 
-166 TSPTVE
+166 
-172 ATKASVATNG
+172 
-182 AVSVPFSAK
+182 
-191 AFTAGSTISVTVD
+191 
-204 GQPAGFAAGRGPAV
+204 
-218 SSVKVEADGTV
+218 
-229 SGSVSIAAGKALAG
+229 
-243 SHELV
+243 
-248 FTSSTGEKATA
+248 
-259 QVEVGVGASFGTG
+259 
-272 AVGSK
+272 
-277 VEGTISNLPT
+277 
-287 GAVVKGVGVDGAN
+287 
-300 WLASP
+300 
-305 VTVTSGN
+305 
-312 QVTIKDLQIPAS
+312 
-324 TKVGEPIS
+324 
-332 VTYVIDGK
+332 
-340 ETTQAT
+340 
-346 AAVTTPSATPLNTE
+346 VTTPSATPLNTE

-373 YQSAANAKGEVFI
+373 YQSAANSKGEVFI

-438 ANGYVWTANTRQ
+438 ANGYVWVSNTRQ

-466 YPANAVTHARSLRV
+466 YPANAVTHARAIRV

-525 VDSASGRLFTVD
+525 LDSASGRLFTVD

-574 NRLFVANQSSNNA
+574 NRLFVASQSSNNA
-587 VVLDLSTGKVIADIP
+587 VVLDLGTGKVIADIP
-602 TGSQALGA
+602 TGSQSLGA

-652 NPDGSVNVLDKA
+652 NPDGSVNVVDKA
-664 PSNNQIFR
+664 ASNNQIFR
-672 IARKGATPAPTTPAP
+672 IARKGATPTPTTPVPA
-687 TPTASP
+687 PTASP
-693 TAAPTSP
+693 TAAPTNP
-700 ANPTAAP
+700 ANPTTAP
-707 TAAPVPTAPASP
+707 TTPASP
-719 TPAPSTPAPS
+719 TAKPSVPASPAPT
-729 SPAKPSASATA
+729 SPAKPSASATT

-751 TGAPLQPK
+751 TGDPLQPK
-759 GAANQAEGARPSLA
+759 GAANQAEGGRPSLA
-773 KTGAASIVGLAAL
+773 KTGASSIVGLAAL

>member
-133 GEHTVSLLGGS
+133 GEHSVTLLGGS

-172 ATKASVATNG
+172 AAKASVAANG

-191 AFTAGSTISVTVD
+191 AFSAGSTISVTVD

-340 ETTQAT
+340 ETTQVT

-373 YQSAANAKGEVFI
+373 YQSTANSKGEVFI

-438 ANGYVWTANTRQ
+438 ANGYVWVSNTRQ

-466 YPANAVTHARSLRV
+466 YPANAVTHARSMRV

-537 LKLNKAYVIDTK
+537 LNLNKAYVIDTK

-574 NRLFVANQSSNNA
+574 NRLFVASQSSNNA
-587 VVLDLSTGKVIADIP
+587 VVLDLGTGKVIADIP
-602 TGSQALGA
+602 TGSQSLGA

-652 NPDGSVNVLDKA
+652 NPDGSVNVVDKA

-672 IARKGATPAPTTPAP
+672 IARKGATPAPTTPVPAP
-687 TPTASP
+687 TSSP

-700 ANPTAAP
+700 ANPTAGP

-719 TPAPSTPAPS
+719 T
-729 SPAKPSASATA
+729 ASATA
-740 PVTITPLPGKV
+740 PVTITPLP
-751 TGAPLQPK
+751 AK
-759 GAANQAEGARPSLA
+759 GAANQGEGGRPSLA

-795 LRSRRRA
+795 LRARRRA

>member
-34 VSSPVP
+34 PTSPTP
-40 TVSVASAEQNYTNQV
+40 TVSVATAEQNYTNQV

-96 QNQPEGVTVTPGYIA
+96 QNQPEGVTVAPGYIA

-133 GEHTVSLLGGS
+133 GEHTITLLGGS

-172 ATKASVATNG
+172 ATKASVAANG

-191 AFTAGSTISVTVD
+191 AFSAGSTISVTVD

-218 SSVKVEADGTV
+218 STVKVEADGTV

-248 FTSSTGEKATA
+248 FTSSAGEKATA

-287 GAVVKGVGVDGAN
+287 GAVVKGVGVEGAN
-300 WLASP
+300 WLSSP
-305 VTVTSGN
+305 VTVASGN
-312 QVTIKDLQIPAS
+312 EVTIKDLQIPAS
-324 TKVGEPIS
+324 TKVGEPIN

-346 AAVTTPSATPLNTE
+346 AVVTTPSATPLNTE
-360 AYQVTS
+360 AYQVTG
-366 TTVPNGN
+366 TVVPDGN
-373 YQSAANAKGEVFI
+373 YQSVANSKGEVFI

-438 ANGYVWTANTRQ
+438 ANGYVWVSNTRQ

-466 YPANAVTHARSLRV
+466 YPANTVTHARSMRV

-503 KQLDAAPTTID
+503 KQLDAAPSTID

-525 VDSASGRLFTVD
+525 VDSTTGRLFTVD
-537 LKLNKAYVIDTK
+537 LNLNKAYVIDTK
-549 NSNQVTSYDLPGANG
+549 HSNQVTSYDLPGANG

-574 NRLFVANQSSNNA
+574 NRLFVASQSSNNA
-587 VVLDLSTGKVIADIP
+587 VVLDLGTGNVIADIP
-602 TGSQALGA
+602 TGSQSLGA
-610 VYSNGYVYVGN
+610 VYSNGYIYVGN
-621 RTAGTVS
+621 RAASTVS

-672 IARKGATPAPTTPAP
+672 IARKGATPTPTTPVP
-687 TPTASP
+687 
-693 TAAPTSP
+693 APTSS
-700 ANPTAAP
+700 PTAAP

-719 TPAPSTPAPS
+719 TAKPSVPASPAPT

-740 PVTITPLPGKV
+740 PVTITPLPAKD

-759 GAANQAEGARPSLA
+759 GAANQAEGGRPSLA
-773 KTGAASIVGLAAL
+773 KTGASSIVGLAAL
-786 ALIGAGAFM
+786 VLIGAGAFM

>member
-22 AMAAMPAGAVAN
+22 AMAAIPTGAVAN
-34 VSSPVP
+34 PTTPAP
-40 TVSVASAEQNYTNQV
+40 TVSVATAEQNYTNQV
-55 TVTPNVVRPGATI
+55 TIAPNTVRPGATI

-96 QNQPEGVTVTPGYIA
+96 QNQPEGVTVAPGYIA

-133 GEHTVSLLGGS
+133 GEHSVTLLGGS

-159 KVAAPVA
+159 KVDSKAPVA

-172 ATKASVATNG
+172 TAKASVAANG

-191 AFTAGSTISVTVD
+191 AFSASSTISVTVD

-248 FTSSTGEKATA
+248 FTSSAGEKATT
-259 QVEVGVGASFGTG
+259 QVEVGVGASFGTA

-287 GAVVKGVGVDGAN
+287 GVGVEGAN
-300 WLASP
+300 WLSP
-305 VTVTSGN
+305 PVSVTSGN
-312 QVTIKDLQIPAS
+312 EVTIKDLQIPAS
-324 TKVGEPIS
+324 TKVGEPIN

-346 AAVTTPSATPLNTE
+346 AVVTTPSATPLNTE
-360 AYQVTS
+360 AYQVTG
-366 TTVPNGN
+366 TVVPDGN
-373 YQSAANAKGEVFI
+373 YQSVANSKGEVFI

-400 VKGHYDASGKFVI
+400 IKGHYDASGKFVI

-423 DGKGVNGVYGVAVDD
+423 DGKGVNGAYGVAVDD
-438 ANGYVWTANTRQ
+438 ANGYVWVSNTRQ

-466 YPANAVTHARSLRV
+466 YPANAVTHARSMRV

-537 LKLNKAYVIDTK
+537 LNLNKAYVIDTK
-549 NSNQVTSYDLPGANG
+549 HSNQVTSYDLPGANG

-602 TGSQALGA
+602 TGSQSLGA

-628 VINASSLKVEAI
+628 VINASTLKIEAI
-640 LPTGTNP
+640 LPAGTNP

-672 IARKGATPAPTTPAP
+672 IARKGATPTPTTPVPAPTASPTAAPTATPAP
-687 TPTASP
+687 TAPASP

-700 ANPTAAP
+700 ASPTAAP
-707 TAAPVPTAPASP
+707 T
-719 TPAPSTPAPS
+719 

-751 TGAPLQPK
+751 TGDPLQPK
-759 GAANQAEGARPSLA
+759 GAANQGEGARPSLA
-773 KTGAASIVGLAAL
+773 KTGAASIVGLTAL

-795 LRSRRRA
+795 LRARRRA